1 MKMKRFWIILTVLA
15 LAMPSIQA
23 AHPQIVAHGDTT
35 IIIDG
40 NDTVSFT
47 GIADLQKYI
56 AGVLDD
62 TVLQVKEGSDSVTA
76 DVDSEDLE
84 IIKAATDKDL
94 HKLWSVTA
102 EEITMATLF
111 TIAAIVFIMLMFRYL
126 HRRRKYKM
134 VEKAI
139 ENNYTL
145 PDGVFGTTS
154 RTTQTIIMPPVPEG
168 PQPVVGT
175 PINGAPGNAA
185 RAQATAQKMPM
196 SRSINWMALRGGFIW
211 AAIGVALMLA
221 FLTAGAP
228 FMVALCAIPTL
239 IGAGKMFVAYQEQ
252 RDAVDAWNQRQ
263 AWEAA
268 HPTPPQPEYREPE
281 PPEFHAPTDEND
293 QATAGAE

>member
-1 MKMKRFWIILTVLA
+1 MKRIWTILLVVL
-15 LAMPSIQA
+15 LAMPAFTTRADKVEI
-23 AHPQIVAHGDTT
+23 IGDTLVAVS
-35 IIIDG
+35 G
-40 NDTVSFT
+40 SDTVRLS
-47 GIADLQKYI
+47 GAAEIQKYI
-56 AGVLDD
+56 ARMLDD
-62 TVLQVKEGSDSVTA
+62 TVATLGQPGDSLYNAEEQLNARLDKE
-76 DVDSEDLE
+76 LE
-84 IIKAATDKDL
+84 AEAEF
-94 HKLWSVTA
+94 HERWAVTA

-111 TIAAIVFIMLMFRYL
+111 TIAAIVFITLMFRYL

-154 RTTQTIIMPPVPEG
+154 RTTQTIIMPPVPDG

-185 RAQATAQKMPM
+185 RAQATGQKMPM
-196 SRSINWMALRGGFIW
+196 SRSINWMALKGGFIW

-221 FLTAGAP
+221 FATANAP